1 MKKKG
6 IISLIC
12 LLIILTLVVTFYK
25 IRNNKKVS
33 NTIKVAEVT
42 HSAFY
47 APLYVAIENDYFLEE
62 GLDIEL
68 ILTPGADKVSSAVL
82 SNDVEIGFAGAES
95 AIYVYNGGEKDY
107 LKLFS
112 GLTKRDG
119 QFIISR
125 TNEDFK
131 LDHLKGKEILVGR
144 KGGMPAINFLNA
156 LKNANIDP
164 KEININYS
172 VEFAA
177 LSGTFVGGVGDYVN
191 LFEPTATALEK
202 ESLGYIVGNIGTY
215 SGIVP
220 YTAFYARKSYIDNNY
235 KTIKKFNKALNK
247 AISFV
252 QDNEPEK
259 IAEVILPQF
268 SNLSKDDLTTIIKN
282 YKEADSWFLNTTIT
296 EESYNNLKTMM
307 KDNNLLKKDV
317 PYKNIVI
324 DLNNE

>member
-144 KGGMPAINFLNA
+144 KGYLN
-156 LKNANIDP
+156 
-164 KEININYS
+164 
-172 VEFAA
+172 
-177 LSGTFVGGVGDYVN
+177 
-191 LFEPTATALEK
+191 
-202 ESLGYIVGNIGTY
+202 
-215 SGIVP
+215 
-220 YTAFYARKSYIDNNY
+220 
-235 KTIKKFNKALNK
+235 
-247 AISFV
+247 
-252 QDNEPEK
+252 
-259 IAEVILPQF
+259 
-268 SNLSKDDLTTIIKN
+268 
-282 YKEADSWFLNTTIT
+282 
-296 EESYNNLKTMM
+296 
-307 KDNNLLKKDV
+307 
-317 PYKNIVI
+317 
-324 DLNNE
+324 